1 MRNPLCDAAPFL
13 DSDAVT
19 VSLRAKHACVRCVS
33 DTVRHAVCHILL
45 IVSFSTASDFSQE
58 MQRLRI
64 VKRFL
69 ARRNSLL
76 FSSFDVGIQ
85 ICWST
90 PTVAGRT
97 IYYSKHKTQLPAICE
112 SMLCLCLLQF
122 HQTQP
127 AFSISSPAPVSIL

>member
-19 VSLRAKHACVRCVS
+19 VSL
-33 DTVRHAVCHILL
+33 
-45 IVSFSTASDFSQE
+45 TASEFSQE

-64 VKRFL
+64 VKGFL

-97 IYYSKHKTQLPAICE
+97 IYYSKHKTQLPAIC
-112 SMLCLCLLQF
+112 
-122 HQTQP
+122 
-127 AFSISSPAPVSIL
+127 VSLSAAVASNSACFLDLITSTSLHSVARK